1 MTTFR
6 EKIEQGK
13 KDFLIT
19 CEISPPRGPDTTSFE
34 ERLKSIAGKVDAV
47 NLTDNPMLS
56 VRMTPVVASFYAI
69 KNGVEPIMQ
78 MTCRDRN
85 ILAISSDLIGAYS
98 IGVRNILVLWGDMP
112 KDDKLK
118 GVFEVDV
125 SGFLK
130 LINTLALG
138 LDFRENE
145 LNSKCEFF
153 PGAAL
158 NPFDQNIKDNAES
171 KISAGAKFFQT
182 QPVFDLNSIENFIN
196 FVAERKIPVL
206 LGVIIV
212 PSEKTLENIKKF
224 AKGLFIPSE
233 LENNFAKYEKKEDK
247 EKVGIE
253 FAISLIEKIKE
264 TKVFRGVHIYSPAKE
279 SLIPQLLEKLNT
291 KT

>member
-1 MTTFR
+1 MSTFR
-6 EKIEQGK
+6 EKIEK
-13 KDFLIT
+13 KIKDFIIT
-19 CEISPPRGPDTTSFE
+19 CEISPPRGPDTKSFE
-34 ERLKSIAGKVDAV
+34 ERLKSVFGKVDAV

-56 VRMTPVVASFYAI
+56 VRMSPVIASYYAI

-112 KDDKLK
+112 KDDKPK
-118 GVFEVDV
+118 GVFEIDV
-125 SGFLK
+125 VGFLK
-130 LINTLALG
+130 LINNLSYG

-145 LNSKCEFF
+145 INSKCEFF

-158 NPFDQNIKDNAES
+158 NPFDKNIKDNAEP

-182 QPVFDLNSIENFIN
+182 QPIFDLDSIENFID
-196 FVAERKIPVL
+196 FVQERNIPVL

-224 AKGLFIPSE
+224 AKGMVIPDE
-233 LENNFAKYEKKEDK
+233 LENNLAKYEKKEDK

-264 TKVFRGVHIYSPAKE
+264 TKVFTGVHIYSPAKE
-279 SLIPQLLEKLNT
+279 SLIPQLLQELNV
-291 KT
+291 KS

>member
-1 MTTFR
+1 MSTFR
-6 EKIEQGK
+6 EKIEK
-13 KDFLIT
+13 KIKDFIIT
-19 CEISPPRGPDTTSFE
+19 CEISPPRGPDTKSFE
-34 ERLKSIAGKVDAV
+34 ERLKSVFGKVDAV

-56 VRMTPVVASFYAI
+56 VRMSPVIASYYAI

-112 KDDKLK
+112 KDDKPK
-118 GVFEVDV
+118 GVFEIDV
-125 SGFLK
+125 VGFLK
-130 LINTLALG
+130 LINNLSYG
-138 LDFRENE
+138 FDFRENE
-145 LNSKCEFF
+145 INSKCEFF

-158 NPFDQNIKDNAES
+158 NPFDKNIKDNAEP

-182 QPVFDLNSIENFIN
+182 QPIFDLDSIENFID
-196 FVAERKIPVL
+196 FVQERNIPVL

-224 AKGLFIPSE
+224 AKGMVIPDE
-233 LENNFAKYEKKEDK
+233 LENNLAKYEKKEDK

-264 TKVFRGVHIYSPAKE
+264 TKVFTGVHIYSPAKE
-279 SLIPQLLEKLNT
+279 SLIPQLLQELNV
-291 KT
+291 KS